1 MADYD
6 FIGRGWGFPPTFDKA
21 SGGVNML
28 TGKDDIQSSIEII
41 LTTGIGERVMR
52 PDFGA
57 GMEKLLFEPL
67 DTTLQT
73 YMQDVIQTAILY
85 FEPRVILDSVR
96 LEPVPE
102 EGLVRIFI
110 DYTIAGTNTRTNFV
124 FPYYLEEGSQI
135 RSETP

>member
-6 FIGRGWGFPPTFDKA
+6 FIGRGWAFPPTFDKA
-21 SGGVNML
+21 TGGVKML

-67 DTTLQT
+67 DTTLQA
-73 YMQDVIQTAILY
+73 YMKDVIQTAILL
-85 FEPRVILDSVR
+85 FESRVILDDVR
-96 LEPVPE
+96 LEPVQE

-110 DYTIAGTNTRTNFV
+110 EYTVAGTNTRTNFV

-135 RSETP
+135 PNETP